1 LSGSSEDSMRRSITA
16 FLARQVLALGT
27 LLMIGGTLLPAKASD
42 RGQGTD
48 LPRAG
53 QIGEVVC
60 GSDHGQSYALYVPS
74 GYTAA
79 KRWPI
84 VYFFDP
90 AGRGRRPLELYK
102 NIAEKYGF
110 IFAGSNNSRNFSSD
124 QSASVNSIWRDTHD
138 RLSLDERRVYSS
150 GFSGGA
156 RVAGAM
162 ALSCP
167 QCQMAGIIAHGAGY
181 PSSRADPNDK
191 LLYFFAVGNRDF
203 NWPEVVTVR
212 REREAHGQ
220 PYRVR
225 VFDGSHQWAPV
236 EVMEDAI
243 QWLILKAMQQAV
255 MSPDPAFVDRQFQLI
270 QSELEVAR
278 KKGDAIGQ
286 LSAYH
291 SLVSDFGGLKSGDE
305 FAKNLAVLKQ
315 SDALKRAL
323 KSEQA
328 EIDEQF
334 ALEREISPKLRNY
347 TEGKTDDP
355 NALRLEIVRAMSGL
369 RDQAAHARTERK
381 RLIYGRAFDDIWV
394 EGIENGQQALEARH
408 WETADSCFELMAQVS
423 DNAWPHVLLAQTHA
437 ASGKSKQ
444 AIRDLQ
450 QAVRRGWK
458 DREALES
465 DVRLSVLHSDADFQ
479 KIFAELDRP

>member
-1 LSGSSEDSMRRSITA
+1 MRGSIRL
-16 FLARQVLALGT
+16 FLARQVLALAT
-27 LLMIGGTLLPAKASD
+27 LLVIGGARLPARPSD
-42 RGQGTD
+42 QSQGAD
-48 LPRAG
+48 LPRPG
-53 QIGEVVC
+53 QTGEVVC

-90 AGRGRRPLELYK
+90 AGRGRRPVDLYK
-102 NIAEKYGF
+102 NIAETYGF

-124 QSASVNSIWRDTHD
+124 QSATVNSIWSDTHD
-138 RLSLDERRVYSS
+138 RLSLDERRVYAS

-156 RVAGAM
+156 RVAAAM

-181 PSSRADPNDK
+181 PSSRADSNDK

-203 NWPEVVTVR
+203 NWPEVAMIR
-212 REREAHGQ
+212 RQREAHGQ

-225 VFDGSHQWAPV
+225 IFDGSHQWAPV

-243 QWLILKAMQQAV
+243 QWLILKAMQQAA
-255 MSPDPAFVDRQFQLI
+255 MSPDPAFIDRQFQQD
-270 QSELEVAR
+270 QSEMEEA
-278 KKGDAIGQ
+278 KKRGDAIAQ
-286 LSAYH
+286 VNAYH
-291 SLVSDFGGLKSGDE
+291 SLVSDFSGLKSVGE
-305 FAKNLAVLKQ
+305 LAKNLAELKH

-323 KSEQA
+323 KSEQ
-328 EIDEQF
+328 EQIDEQF
-334 ALEREISPKLRNY
+334 ALEREISPKLHSY
-347 TEGKTDDP
+347 TDGKTDDP
-355 NALRLEIVRAMSGL
+355 NALRLEIVRALGGL
-369 RDQAAHARTERK
+369 RDQAAHAKTERK

-408 WETADSCFELMAQVS
+408 WEAAESSFELMAQVS

-437 ASGKSKQ
+437 SSGKCKQ

-465 DVRLSVLHSDADFQ
+465 DSRLSVLRSDADFQ
-479 KIFAELDRP
+479 KILAELNRP

>member
-1 LSGSSEDSMRRSITA
+1 M
-16 FLARQVLALGT
+16 
-27 LLMIGGTLLPAKASD
+27 MGGTLSPGRASGQSRGTGLP
-42 RGQGTD
+42 
-48 LPRAG
+48 LPG

-90 AGRGRRPLELYK
+90 AGRGRRPVNLYK
-102 NIAEKYGF
+102 NIAETYGF

-124 QSASVNSIWRDTHD
+124 QSASINSIWRDTHE

-167 QCQMAGIIAHGAGY
+167 QCQMAGVIAQGAGY
-181 PSSRADPNDK
+181 PGSRAGSNDK

-203 NWPEVVTVR
+203 NWPEVVMVR
-212 REREAHGQ
+212 RQREAHGQ

-236 EVMEDAI
+236 EVMENAI

-255 MSPDPAFVDRQFQLI
+255 MSPDPAFVDGQFQQI
-270 QSELEVAR
+270 QSETEEAK

-286 LSAYH
+286 VNAYH
-291 SLVSDFGGLKSGDE
+291 SLVSDFGGLKSVDE

-323 KSEQA
+323 KGEQE
-328 EIDEQF
+328 EIDDQF
-334 ALEREISPKLRNY
+334 ALEREISPKLRIY
-347 TEGKTDDP
+347 TAGKTDDP

-369 RDQAAHARTERK
+369 RDQAAHAKTERK
-381 RLIYGRAFDDIWV
+381 RRIYGRAFDDIWV

-423 DNAWPHVLLAQTHA
+423 DSPWPNVLLAQTHA

-450 QAVRRGWK
+450 EAVRRGWK

-465 DVRLSVLHSDADFQ
+465 DARLSVLHSDADFQ
-479 KIFAELDRP
+479 KILVELTRP

>member
-1 LSGSSEDSMRRSITA
+1 M
-16 FLARQVLALGT
+16 
-27 LLMIGGTLLPAKASD
+27 
-42 RGQGTD
+42 
-48 LPRAG
+48 
-53 QIGEVVC
+53 
-60 GSDHGQSYALYVPS
+60 
-74 GYTAA
+74 
-79 KRWPI
+79 
-84 VYFFDP
+84 
-90 AGRGRRPLELYK
+90 
-102 NIAEKYGF
+102 
-110 IFAGSNNSRNFSSD
+110 
-124 QSASVNSIWRDTHD
+124 NSIWRDTHE

-167 QCQMAGIIAHGAGY
+167 QCQMAGVIAHGAGY
-181 PSSRADPNDK
+181 PSSRADSNDK

-225 VFDGSHQWAPV
+225 VFDGSHQWAQG

-255 MSPDPAFVDRQFQLI
+255 MSPDPIFVDRQFQLI
-270 QSELEVAR
+270 QSEMEVAK

-291 SLVSDFGGLKSGDE
+291 SLVSDFGRLKSGDE

-355 NALRLEIVRAMSGL
+355 RAQ
-369 RDQAAHARTERK
+369 D
-381 RLIYGRAFDDIWV
+381 
-394 EGIENGQQALEARH
+394 
-408 WETADSCFELMAQVS
+408 
-423 DNAWPHVLLAQTHA
+423 
-437 ASGKSKQ
+437 
-444 AIRDLQ
+444 
-450 QAVRRGWK
+450 
-458 DREALES
+458 
-465 DVRLSVLHSDADFQ
+465 DADRREQ
-479 KIFAELDRP
+479 RGDCPDDEVHALHGDTEQ